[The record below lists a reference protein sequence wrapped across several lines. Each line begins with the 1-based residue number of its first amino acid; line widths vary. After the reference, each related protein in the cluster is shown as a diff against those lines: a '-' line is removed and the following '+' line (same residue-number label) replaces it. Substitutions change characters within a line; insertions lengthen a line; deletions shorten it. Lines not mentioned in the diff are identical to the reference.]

1 MTCNMLAVQTARLN
15 VNEAV
20 LTALFDNA
28 LARNALTALLQ
39 QGTGAALSSYVYG
52 DPRTL
57 NLYGSSID
65 INVRADGNI
74 TVRGVSSADAQRFTV
89 AIQAAIAQVAGVL
102 VQNMI
107 AQTLQAAGVPVMAD
121 EYTAAGSRVMTL
133 RL

>member
-1 MTCNMLAVQTARLN
+1 MPCNQLAVQTARLTTSP
-15 VNEAV
+15 AV

-28 LARNALTALLQ
+28 LARNALTSLLQ
-39 QGTGAALSSYVYG
+39 QQTGASLTAYRYSNTQV
-52 DPRTL
+52 L
-57 NLYGSSID
+57 NLYASNVD
-65 INVRADGNI
+65 INIYADGNI
-74 TVRGVSSADAQRFTV
+74 TVRGTSSADAQRFTL

-107 AQTLQAAGVPVMAD
+107 AQTIQAAGVPVVAD